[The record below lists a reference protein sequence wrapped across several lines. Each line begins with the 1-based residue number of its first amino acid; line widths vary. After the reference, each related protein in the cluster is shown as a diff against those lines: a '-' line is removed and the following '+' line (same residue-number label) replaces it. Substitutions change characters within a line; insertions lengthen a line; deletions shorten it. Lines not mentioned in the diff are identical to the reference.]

1 MFEFFFLFFF
11 ENQLCFSSKCEQ
23 QGNSKAVKLF
33 NSFLCDHHYFLRN
46 YCGHILVNQI
56 ESVPSL
62 YFLFGL
68 LFFLDEIHLEEE
80 KEKHQDSFTAQQK

>member
-1 MFEFFFLFFF
+1 M
-11 ENQLCFSSKCEQ
+11 
-23 QGNSKAVKLF
+23 
-33 NSFLCDHHYFLRN
+33 
-46 YCGHILVNQI
+46 

-68 LFFLDEIHLEEE
+68 LFFLNEIHLEEE

>member
-1 MFEFFFLFFF
+1 MFEFFFLFFLRI
-11 ENQLCFSSKCEQ
+11 NYVLVLSASNK
-23 QGNSKAVKLF
+23 GNSKAVKLF

-68 LFFLDEIHLEEE
+68 LFFLNEIHLEEE